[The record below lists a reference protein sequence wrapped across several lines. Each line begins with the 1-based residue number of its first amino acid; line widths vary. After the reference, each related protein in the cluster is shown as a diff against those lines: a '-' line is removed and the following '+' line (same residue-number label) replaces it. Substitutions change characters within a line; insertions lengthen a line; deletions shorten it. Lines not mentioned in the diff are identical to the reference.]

1 MKIEDI
7 SDAILTEVKASKKL
21 CKSSI
26 PNHKLGASQLSSCK
40 AQGLRTREGKKRHR
54 IGGQVKPIAGK
65 RVKAKKYGGPIPNYD

>member
-1 MKIEDI
+1 MKLEEI
-7 SDAILTEVKASKKL
+7 SEVVIDEVKASKKL

-54 IGGQVKPIAGK
+54 IGGKVRPIAGK
-65 RVKAKKYGGPIPNYD
+65 RLKAKKYGGPIPNYD